1 MIIIDIDPIMGS
13 IGPFTI
19 SWHGVF
25 TMLAVVVGVA
35 IAAYR
40 ARGGGFT
47 RDDIYSLALWAVP
60 GGIIGSRLFHVVE
73 NLDYYLPNPRAA
85 FAFWEGGLGLWGAII
100 GGTLTAVLYARVRGL
115 PVGRLAD
122 LIAPALPLAQAVGR
136 IGCIINGDAYGT
148 ITTLPWGF
156 VYTHPNAAATTR
168 LWVPGHP
175 APAYEIVWD
184 LIVFATVWL
193 LRRRLPAAGMV
204 YLVYLSVYAVGRFF
218 ISFLREELV
227 IFGGLHQ
234 AHWIA
239 LLVLA
244 IALPLLWHLYR
255 QSKATRAAAPP
266 ARSTP

>member
-1 MIIIDIDPIMGS
+1 VITIGIDPIIGS

-25 TMLAVVVGVA
+25 TMLAVVVGVG

-47 RDDIYSLALWAVP
+47 RDDIYSVALWAVP

-73 NLDYYLPNPRAA
+73 NLDYYLPNLRAA
-85 FAFWEGGLGLWGAII
+85 FAFWEGGLGLWGALI
-100 GGTLTAVLYARVRGL
+100 GGTLAAILYARVRGL

-122 LIAPALPLAQAVGR
+122 LIAPALPIAQAVGR

-148 ITTLPWGF
+148 PTSLPWGF
-156 VYTHPNAAATTR
+156 VYTHPNAEATTR

-175 APAYEIVWD
+175 APAYEMAWD
-184 LIVFATVWL
+184 VIVFTTVWL
-193 LRRRLPAAGMV
+193 LRRRLPAEGML
-204 YLVYLSVYAVGRFF
+204 YLVYISVYSVGRFF
-218 ISFLREELV
+218 ISFLREEAV

-244 IALPLLWHLYR
+244 VAIPLLWHLYR
-255 QSKATRAAAPP
+255 RSKAI
-266 ARSTP
+266 